1 MHLRQMSDLIEL
13 NELVGEQTALGIV
26 VARRGEPLEPV
37 LLGGP
42 TQSPAPPTEEVSGVA
57 PSPAVEGAP
66 DLARPVALLKVLVA
80 AAVHPLVGGHGEKD
94 DLQGRIREL
103 ESLLHINKS

>member
-1 MHLRQMSDLIEL
+1 MSNSIEL
-13 NELVGEQTALGIV
+13 NELVGEQTALGVVV

-42 TQSPAPPTEEVSGVA
+42 TQPAAPPAEEVSGVA

-66 DLARPVALLKVLVA
+66 DLARPVASLKVLVA

-94 DLQGRIREL
+94 DLQGRIHEL
-103 ESLLHINKS
+103 ESLLQINQSTTF